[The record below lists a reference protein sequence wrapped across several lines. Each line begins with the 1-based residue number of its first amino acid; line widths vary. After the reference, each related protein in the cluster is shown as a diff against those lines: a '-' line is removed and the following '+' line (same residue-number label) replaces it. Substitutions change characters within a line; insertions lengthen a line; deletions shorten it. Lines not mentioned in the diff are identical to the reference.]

1 MRFYFLPCNVGWVLV
16 NKHSVKEENIM
27 SFIVDTQDFQVILDF
42 IRFGIS
48 QARAAQL
55 YYGHGTDNAEDD
67 IYALIWDSLQL
78 PWDAQEQQFLP
89 ARLTVR
95 EKKLLAERL
104 EQRIIQRVPVPYLT
118 NTAHFCGL
126 TFYVD
131 DRVLIPRSPIAE
143 LIRQQ
148 FAPWI
153 AEEQVTRILD
163 LCTGSGCIAI
173 ACCEWFPD
181 AQVVGSDLSEQA
193 LAVATLN
200 SERHQ
205 LAERLT
211 LLQSDCFEKILE
223 GAYDIIVS
231 NPPYV
236 PESGMQTL
244 PAEYRH
250 EPELALF
257 AEQSGLAIVHKI
269 LQQAGRYL
277 SDHGILVVEVG
288 EAAEALIA
296 AYPDVPFVWLD
307 FEQGGE
313 GIFLL
318 TAQMV
323 REYF

>member
-1 MRFYFLPCNVGWVLV
+1 
-16 NKHSVKEENIM
+16 M
-27 SFIVDTQDFQVILDF
+27 SFVIDTQDFTHILDF

-48 QARAAQL
+48 QARAADL

-78 PWDAQEQQFLP
+78 PWEPDPQFLA
-89 ARLTVR
+89 ARLTAQ

-118 NTAHFCGL
+118 QTAHFCDM

-148 FAPWI
+148 FSPWI
-153 AEEQVTRILD
+153 VPENITRILD
-163 LCTGSGCIAI
+163 LCTGSGCIAL
-173 ACCEWFPD
+173 ACCAWFPD
-181 AQVVGSDLSEQA
+181 AQVDGSDISESA
-193 LAVATLN
+193 LAVAAIN
-200 SERHQ
+200 AERHQ
-205 LAERLT
+205 CSEQLRLF
-211 LLQSDCFEKILE
+211 QSDCFDHIPETT
-223 GAYDIIVS
+223 YDIIVS

-236 PESGMQTL
+236 ADAVMKRL

-250 EPELALF
+250 EPEMALF
-257 AEQSGLAIVHKI
+257 AEESGLAIVHRI
-269 LQQAGRYL
+269 LHQAGKYL
-277 SDHGILVVEVG
+277 SNEGILVVEVG
-288 EAAEALIA
+288 ESAEDLIA
-296 AYPDVPFVWLD
+296 AYPEVPFVWLD
-307 FEQGGE
+307 FEQGGD

-323 REYF
+323 REHF

>member
-1 MRFYFLPCNVGWVLV
+1 MLRMTCSNPLE
-16 NKHSVKEENIM
+16 SIM
-27 SFIVDTQDFQVILDF
+27 SYIADIQDFTVILDF

-48 QARAAQL
+48 QARAASL

-67 IYALIWDSLQL
+67 IYALVWDTLHL
-78 PWDAQEQQFLP
+78 PWDSDEQRFLA
-89 ARLTVR
+89 ARLTAS

-104 EQRIIQRVPVPYLT
+104 EQRIVQRVPVPYLT
-118 NTAHFCGL
+118 HNAHFCDM

-153 AEEQVTRILD
+153 AEEQVTRVLD

-173 ACCEWFPD
+173 ACCAWFPD
-181 AQVVGSDLSEQA
+181 AQVDGSDVSEQA
-193 LAVATLN
+193 LAVAAIN

-205 LAERLT
+205 VAEQLT
-211 LLQSDCFEKILE
+211 LLKSDCFDQIPETV
-223 GAYDIIVS
+223 YDIIVS

-236 PESGMQTL
+236 AEAVMQTL

-250 EPELALF
+250 EPEMALF
-257 AEQSGLAIVHKI
+257 AEQAGLAVVHRI
-269 LQQAGRYL
+269 LNQAGRYL

-288 EAAEALIA
+288 EAAEELIA

-307 FEQGGE
+307 FEQGGD

>member
-1 MRFYFLPCNVGWVLV
+1 
-16 NKHSVKEENIM
+16 M
-27 SFIVDTQDFQVILDF
+27 SFVTDTQDFQVILDF

-48 QARAAQL
+48 QARTAQL

-78 PWDAQEQQFLP
+78 PWDAQDPQFLA
-89 ARLTVR
+89 ARLSAR
-95 EKKLLAERL
+95 EKKLLTERI

-173 ACCEWFPD
+173 ACCEWFPA

-205 LAERLT
+205 LAEQLT
-211 LLQSDCFEKILE
+211 LLQSDCFEQIPE
-223 GAYDIIVS
+223 EAYDIIVS

-236 PESGMQTL
+236 PERGMQTL

-257 AEQSGLAIVHKI
+257 AEQSGLAVVHKI

>member
-1 MRFYFLPCNVGWVLV
+1 
-16 NKHSVKEENIM
+16 M
-27 SFIVDTQDFQVILDF
+27 SYSADTQHFQVILDF

-55 YYGHGTDNAEDD
+55 FYGHGTDTAEDD
-67 IYALIWDSLQL
+67 IYALIWDSLHL
-78 PWDAQEQQFLP
+78 PWDNQSHSFLS
-89 ARLTVR
+89 ARLSDR
-95 EKKLLAERL
+95 EKTMLTERL
-104 EQRIIQRVPVPYLT
+104 EKRIVQRVPVPYVT

-131 DRVLIPRSPIAE
+131 ERVLIPRSPIAE

-148 FAPWI
+148 FSPWI
-153 AEEQVTRILD
+153 AEENVTRILD

-181 AQVVGSDLSEQA
+181 AQVDGSDISEDA
-193 LAVATLN
+193 LAVANLN
-200 SERHQ
+200 QTRHQ
-205 LAERLT
+205 LAEQLT
-211 LLQSDCFEKILE
+211 LFHSDCFDKIPE
-223 GAYDIIVS
+223 ERYDIIVS

-236 PESGMQTL
+236 PQSSMDLL
-244 PAEYRH
+244 PTEYRH
-250 EPELALF
+250 EPSLALM
-257 AEQSGLAIVHKI
+257 AEHDGLAIVHTI

-288 EAAEALIA
+288 EAADALIA
-296 AYPDVPFVWLD
+296 AYPDAPFVWLD

-313 GIFLL
+313 GVFLL

-323 REYF
+323 REHF